1 MTRPARHTTQ
11 AEGLGRYVTH
21 AASVSERERPRR
33 GDVVLIREANPY
45 GILVGSETESEVGYG
60 FREGGGGVL
69 TY

>member
-1 MTRPARHTTQ
+1 MLRAT
-11 AEGLGRYVTH
+11 
-21 AASVSERERPRR
+21 ASVSAPRR

-45 GILVGSETESEVGYG
+45 GILVGSETESEVGYV